1 MTAVPAPVAAAPQTP
16 GHHIWQTLKLSG
28 PVVVARSGVLIMMAV
43 DTAMTGGVGGDELA
57 FFGLGLSPTI
67 ALTLLGLGFLLG
79 ITVLTSQ
86 ADGAGEPGRAGHIW
100 HVGLA
105 HAVVVGVLF
114 AGVCQY
120 GITILGALGQGPEL
134 AEGAGRVMHMLGWG
148 LPAVLIFVACSFF
161 LEGVSRPVPGM
172 VIMLGANVLNLGL
185 NWVFIQG
192 TTVGDIVIV
201 EGMGAE
207 GAAIATS
214 LARWATAIVALGYI
228 WFMPSR
234 DRYFVRGGGPAAP
247 DVGRNIRRIGYPMGL
262 GMFIETAA
270 FMAMTQMAGYL
281 GKAEVAGYQIAHN
294 LVALVFMSAIGIGAA
309 TGVRVGNAVGRNDV
323 TGVRMAGLTGVGLVV
338 IAMIM
343 LGGCFVLVPEFLT
356 GLYTPDRAV
365 AATAIAAL
373 AVASSMMIFD
383 GSQGVLVNALRG
395 LGDVWFPMAG
405 QFVAFWLVATP
416 LAWYLAFDMGLGT
429 AGLMGGIYAGCVTA
443 TLIAALRF
451 RHMLKRPLRRL

>member
-1 MTAVPAPVAAAPQTP
+1 MSQAQQPLVAAPLTL
-16 GHHIWQTLKLSG
+16 GHHIWQTLKLAG

-43 DTAMTGGVGGDELA
+43 DTAMTGSAGGDELA
-57 FFGLGLSPTI
+57 YFGLGLSPTI

-79 ITVLTSQ
+79 VTVLTSQ
-86 ADGAGEPGRAGHIW
+86 ADGAGEPARAGHIW
-100 HVGLA
+100 HVGMG
-105 HAVVVGVLF
+105 HAVVVGILF
-114 AGVCQY
+114 AGICQF
-120 GITILGALGQGPEL
+120 GITILGAFGQAPDL

-161 LEGVSRPVPGM
+161 LEGVSRPVAGM
-172 VIMLGANVLNLGL
+172 IIMLGANVLNLGL

-192 TTVGDIVIV
+192 TTVGDTVIV
-201 EGMGAE
+201 AAMGAE
-207 GAAIATS
+207 GAALATTI
-214 LARWATAIVALGYI
+214 ARWVTAFVAIGYI
-228 WFMPSR
+228 WFMSSR
-234 DRYFVRGGGPAAP
+234 DVYCVRGGGPVVP
-247 DVGRNIRRIGYPMGL
+247 DVGKRIRAIGYPMGL

-323 TGVRMAGLTGVGLVV
+323 TGVRLAGLTGIGLVV
-338 IAMIM
+338 MAMIM
-343 LGGCFVLVPEFLT
+343 LGGCFILIPEFLT

-429 AGLMGGIYAGCVTA
+429 AGLMGGIYAGCVMA
-443 TLIAALRF
+443 TLIAAFRF
-451 RHMLKRPLRRL
+451 RHMLRRPLRRS